1 MMEIKPKIK
10 VALCKQSIVTL
21 FTGMGKYYGISS
33 IFCGAEQEYL
43 IDEVIKYRN
52 DQYSLVSG
60 GSQIQALMYDLRQH
74 NFLLPS
80 VSEGFSFPKSWT
92 PNSIQQANFLY
103 NFLGYQGSLSC
114 PHWEEKEINH
124 FHRSS
129 PHRQAPEIPGW
140 EASASEITRRTNC
153 QGPQQEKGQRK
164 LFPFIFGVRKR
175 EVAISGLHC
184 LHRENLEPL
193 RIEDPTQ
200 ESRDKWHTASL
211 VPTGPTGHSVNR
223 TVGEATAASNASK
236 QGMHGW
242 RWGWDDAGI
251 LSTDWLVS

>member
-92 PNSIQQANFLY
+92 PNSIQ
-103 NFLGYQGSLSC
+103 
-114 PHWEEKEINH
+114 
-124 FHRSS
+124 
-129 PHRQAPEIPGW
+129 
-140 EASASEITRRTNC
+140 
-153 QGPQQEKGQRK
+153 
-164 LFPFIFGVRKR
+164 
-175 EVAISGLHC
+175 
-184 LHRENLEPL
+184 
-193 RIEDPTQ
+193 
-200 ESRDKWHTASL
+200 
-211 VPTGPTGHSVNR
+211 
-223 TVGEATAASNASK
+223 
-236 QGMHGW
+236 
-242 RWGWDDAGI
+242 
-251 LSTDWLVS
+251 